1 MNEQS
6 HCVCNYLN
14 KNQDKCQKKKNQV
27 KTLLVQTLSTIHL
40 PNNLMAKM
48 LTMMTMMTEM
58 EMTMVETCHR
68 WGIYFGGAEYLIVGE
83 EYVDLGSLL
92 FPPPDNRGHTGSTGD
107 YC

>member
-58 EMTMVETCHR
+58 EMTMVEICHR
-68 WGIYFGGAEYLIVGE
+68 WGEIYHRWG

>member
-48 LTMMTMMTEM
+48 LTMMTMMTMMTEM

-68 WGIYFGGAEYLIVGE
+68 WGIYFGGADYVIVGE
-83 EYVDLGSLL
+83 NML
-92 FPPPDNRGHTGSTGD
+92 T
-107 YC
+107 

>member
-1 MNEQS
+1 
-6 HCVCNYLN
+6 
-14 KNQDKCQKKKNQV
+14 
-27 KTLLVQTLSTIHL
+27 
-40 PNNLMAKM
+40 MAKM

-68 WGIYFGGAEYLIVGE
+68 WGIYFGGAEYVIVGE